1 MSRKLKTS
9 IIFENGFGY
18 KTYEF
23 HIQIAHIY
31 LSLWRSLQCF
41 KCSILNYNIFV
52 HVVVD
57 LAKTL
62 SFFIIL
68 LIHFYTREQI
78 WMNLLN
84 WVYKEKKIVEEIWE
98 VMIDFF
104 SYK

>member
-1 MSRKLKTS
+1 
-9 IIFENGFGY
+9 
-18 KTYEF
+18 
-23 HIQIAHIY
+23 
-31 LSLWRSLQCF
+31 
-41 KCSILNYNIFV
+41 
-52 HVVVD
+52 VVVD